1 MGRIKKADNS
11 GKTDL
16 SRTDRLE
23 DDDIKALTYRVRGIP
38 YGLDKAGAQS
48 LLQAA
53 LETEDVTIDSLAA
66 GSSKQVATIR
76 VAGKPLK
83 LKGWDISKRQWQ
95 VSSRGVSMTID
106 THFGGFTP
114 LHDPEGDDESFFE

>member
-1 MGRIKKADNS
+1 MGRVKES
-11 GKTDL
+11 GILGKFDL
-16 SRTDRLE
+16 LRTNRVE
-23 DDDIKALTYRVRGIP
+23 DDDQKALTYRVRGVP
-38 YGLDKAGAQS
+38 FGFDKAGVKD

-53 LETEDVTIDSLAA
+53 LEAQDVTVDSLAA

-83 LKGWDISKRQWQ
+83 LEGWGSSKRQWQ
-95 VSSRGVSMTID
+95 VSARGVSMTVD

-114 LHDPEGDDESFFE
+114 LHDPEGDDNSFVE